1 MPPRSLR
8 ERNENVA
15 DNTHYDLIVI
25 GAGPGGYVG
34 AIRAAQLGMK
44 TACIERDKLGGVC
57 LNWGC
62 IPTKA
67 LLHNA
72 ELYRS
77 AITEGAEWGI
87 NVDPDAVRV
96 DWAQIIGR
104 SRSVA
109 ATLSN
114 GVGFLL
120 RKNRIDH
127 HTGHAKIVSGKTAH
141 DPCTVEVRETE
152 DGYYHGS
159 GGQVK
164 ETLTADRILIATGAA
179 PKELPFASCDGETI
193 VHSYDAMN
201 LPKRPGSMLIVG
213 SGAIGMEFAFFY
225 NAFGTEVTVV
235 EMLENILPIE
245 DDDICRQARRIFS
258 KQGMT
263 LHTSTTVKTIE
274 KTDGGAKVTLVDVND
289 ESKTQ
294 QVDAEI
300 VLVAVGVGARFDG
313 LFDDDLGIELVKDH
327 IRTDYRDRNEPTY
340 QTSAPGIYAI
350 GDVIGPPWLAHVA
363 SEEAI
368 ACVERMAGHH
378 TLGVDYD
385 SIPACTYCSP
395 QIASIGLTERAA
407 KEQGLDYATSKYQFK
422 SHGKA
427 LAVGATDGLVKLI
440 ASKPYGEI
448 LGCHIIGEDASEVI
462 AEVSVAKR
470 LEATAEDLI
479 STMHAHPT
487 MHEALH
493 EAALGIEGR
502 MIHQ

>member
-1 MPPRSLR
+1 MA
-8 ERNENVA
+8 E
-15 DNTHYDLIVI
+15 NTHYDLIVI
-25 GAGPGGYVG
+25 GSGPGGYVG

-87 NVDPDAVRV
+87 NVDPDAVKT
-96 DWAQIIGR
+96 DWKQIIGR
-104 SRSVA
+104 SRKITG
-109 ATLSN
+109 TLNN
-114 GVGFLL
+114 GVGFLFK
-120 RKNRIDH
+120 KNKVAH
-127 HTGHAKIVSGKTAH
+127 HTGHAKIVSGKTARQ
-141 DPCTVEVRETE
+141 PCTVEVREPEE
-152 DGYYHGS
+152 DYYHGS
-159 GGQVK
+159 GGEVK
-164 ETLTADRILIATGAA
+164 ETLTADRVIIATGAA
-179 PKELPFASCDGETI
+179 PKELPFAPCDGKTI
-193 VHSYDAMN
+193 VSSYDAMN
-201 LPKRPGSMLIVG
+201 LPEQPESMLVVG

-225 NAFGTEVTVV
+225 NAFGTKVTVV

-245 DDDICRQARRIFS
+245 DDDICRQAKRIFS

-263 LHTSTTVKTIE
+263 LHTATTVKDID
-274 KTDGGAKVTLVDVND
+274 KTDNGAKVTLVDVND
-289 ESKTQ
+289 DSKTQ
-294 QVDAEI
+294 EIEVEI
-300 VLVAVGVGARFDG
+300 VLVAVGVRGRFDG
-313 LFDDDLGIELVKDH
+313 LFDDELGIEVVKDH
-327 IRTDYRDRNEPTY
+327 IRTDYRDKDEPTY
-340 QTSAPGIYAI
+340 ETSVPGIHAI

-368 ACVERMAGHH
+368 TCVERMAGHH

-385 SIPACTYCSP
+385 SIPACTYCAP

-407 KEQGLDYATSKYQFK
+407 KEQGLEYTASTYQLK

-427 LAVGATDGLVKLI
+427 IAVGATEGLVKLI

-448 LGCHIIGEDASEVI
+448 LGCHIIGEDASELI
-462 AEVSVAKR
+462 AEISVAKR
-470 LEATAEDLI
+470 LEATVEDLI

-487 MHEALH
+487 MHESMH